1 MLVPALPAR
10 MSKTTNPN
18 QVEPGSR
25 GKQTTI
31 YEVIAVLDELDA
43 IGASNAATIYR
54 VQSYLT
60 VSRRETVLLLE
71 KLYDDGLVQRVTLRP
86 HNCPPTSNPCFS
98 VRERWG
104 SEPKYCLRRQLVR

>member
-1 MLVPALPAR
+1 

-25 GKQTTI
+25 GKQTTV

-43 IGASNAATIYR
+43 IGASNAATIYQ
-54 VQSYLT
+54 VQSSLT
-60 VSRRETVLLLE
+60 MSRRKTVLLLE
-71 KLYDDGLVQRVTLRP
+71 KLYENGLVQRVTLLP
-86 HNCPPTSNPCFS
+86 HKRPPTGNPCFS

-104 SEPKYCLRRQLVR
+104 SEPKYCLRCQEVP